1 MRLWRYC
8 YWEFL
13 GPYLQTQRAE
23 DGAVERVRELCK
35 SLKEKERETFI
46 LRSAQL
52 LRGTGDYR

>member
-13 GPYLQTQRAE
+13 GPYLQTRRAE

-35 SLKEKERETFI
+35 SLKEKERERPLF
-46 LRSAQL
+46 
-52 LRGTGDYR
+52 

>member
-13 GPYLQTQRAE
+13 GPYLQTRRAE
-23 DGAVERVRELCK
+23 DGAVERVRELQ
-35 SLKEKERETFI
+35 EFERKERETFI